1 MRKLVPLPMEIYMPI
16 KITNVFTR
24 ANTSI
29 VWPGEGYTLS
39 ANNLYTTFRDTYFT
53 STIEID
59 QDQLK
64 KTQIIIWESKEK
76 YFEATLSVS
85 VADQQNW
92 FDTNL
97 IEGLTLVKT
106 TEIV

>member
-1 MRKLVPLPMEIYMPI
+1 MPV
-16 KITNVFTR
+16 KITTIITR

-29 VWPGEGYTLS
+29 AWPGEGYTPS
-39 ANNLYTTFRDTYFT
+39 ANNLYPTTYGTPYT
-53 STIEID
+53 STTEID
-59 QDQLK
+59 PDQLK

-76 YFEATLSVS
+76 YFEVALSVS

-97 IEGLTLVKT
+97 IEGLKLVKT